1 MARIVARGGEAPRFR
16 ASRVGGT
23 LEVSHAFP
31 GDSASMATR
40 SRDLTLFGLLHSRCA
55 FGIALALSASD
66 RRHPGCGC
74 SSVVEHDLAKVGVEG
89 SSPFARSKNF
99 WYLNY
104 FRWAAAR
111 RPTRFWLRGSLR
123 GSGERN
129 GSLACAVISR

>member
-1 MARIVARGGEAPRFR
+1 
-16 ASRVGGT
+16 
-23 LEVSHAFP
+23 HAFP

-89 SSPFARSKNF
+89 SSPFARSRTSPFFKALLQKATGLAWWRFVFGVHLGSTEINVS
-99 WYLNY
+99 
-104 FRWAAAR
+104 
-111 RPTRFWLRGSLR
+111 RPAPRAST
-123 GSGERN
+123 
-129 GSLACAVISR
+129 